1 VKALAAVVLLVAVGC
16 KTDPPA
22 ASENQS
28 AARPRSGK
36 VDLSTPHP
44 APPGSAA
51 PAPEPP
57 TAPAATAPAERYR
70 EVDANK
76 DGAISD
82 EERTTARR
90 RRAQAIHDKLDFNND
105 GKLTVDEIK
114 KTGARRIDPES
125 ADTNHDGEISVDE
138 LDTLLSTR
146 ARGGLFGRGGSFG
159 GITPRP

>member
-1 VKALAAVVLLVAVGC
+1 VRALAAVVLLVAVGC

-22 ASENQS
+22 PSENQS

-44 APPGSAA
+44 SAPGSAA
-51 PAPEPP
+51 TPTSPAPSEPP
-57 TAPAATAPAERYR
+57 KPDERYR

-82 EERTTARR
+82 EERASARQ
-90 RRAQAIHDKLDFNND
+90 RRAKAIHDKLDTNND

-138 LDTLLSTR
+138 LDGLLTTR

-159 GITPRP
+159 GLTPRP

>member
-1 VKALAAVVLLVAVGC
+1 MKALAAVALLVAVGC

-51 PAPEPP
+51 PAPETP
-57 TAPAATAPAERYR
+57 APAASAPADRYR
-70 EVDANK
+70 EIDANK

-82 EERTTARR
+82 EERTAARH
-90 RRAQAIHDKLDFNND
+90 RRAQAIHDKLDTNND
-105 GKLTVDEIK
+105 GKLTIDEIK

-138 LDTLLSTR
+138 LDGLLTTR

-159 GITPRP
+159 GLTPRP